1 MLRLGLCCQ
10 TITLRYAEE
19 EITGSR
25 SIALKTIKEKGIE
38 EAEKRALLNIRDLGR
53 MMKWMKER
61 GISVFRLPSD
71 MIPHGSNR
79 TLSELYPIKGKRYN
93 KLLFCKKELKELG
106 KIAKDLGIRCTFHPG
121 QYNQLGTL
129 TKDVLKRTFYELDMH
144 CKILDLMEVDQD
156 GVVVLHG
163 GGTYGDIEKTSERI
177 IKVINLLPER
187 ISRRLVL
194 ENDEKCYSS
203 DDLLK
208 ICKKTNTPL
217 VFDIHHYMC
226 YEEKY
231 PKKQKSMS
239 EIFPEILKTW
249 DVKGIKPKFHISE
262 QDTDKRLGA
271 HSFYIETIQDEL
283 LELPEKFKTNL
294 DLMIE
299 AKGKD
304 IAIEKLLRKY
314 PFLCTEERIP
324 IDLKI
329 PKKAQKEYGKYNLL

>member
-10 TITLRYAEE
+10 TITLRYAEKE
-19 EITGSR
+19 VTGSR
-25 SIALKTIKEKGIE
+25 SIALKTIVKKGIE
-38 EAEKRALLNIRDLGR
+38 EAEKRSLLNIKDLGV
-53 MMKWMKER
+53 MMKWMKEK

-93 KLLFCKKELKELG
+93 NLLFCQKELKDLG

-121 QYNQLGTL
+121 QYNQLGTP
-129 TKDVLKRTFYELDMH
+129 TREVLRRTFYELDMH

-177 IKVINLLPER
+177 TKVINILPER
-187 ISRRLVL
+187 ITRRLVL

-203 DDLLK
+203 DDLMK

-217 VFDIHHYMC
+217 VFDIHHYVC
-226 YEEKY
+226 YEQKY
-231 PKKQKSMS
+231 PGKQKSID
-239 EIFPEILKTW
+239 EILPEILETW
-249 DVKGIKPKFHISE
+249 HNKGIKPKFHISE
-262 QDTDKRLGA
+262 QDVDKRLGA
-271 HSFYIETIQDEL
+271 HSFYIENIQEQL
-283 LELPEKFKTNL
+283 LEIPEKFKTNL

-304 IAIEKLLRKY
+304 LAIEKIIPEISLFMPRRKTSY
-314 PFLCTEERIP
+314 T
-324 IDLKI
+324 
-329 PKKAQKEYGKYNLL
+329 PKKYH

>member
-10 TITLRYAEE
+10 TITLRYAEK

-25 SIALKTIKEKGIE
+25 SIALKTIEKKGIE
-38 EAEKRALLNIRDLGR
+38 EAERRALLNIKDLGV
-53 MMKWMKER
+53 MMRWMRER
-61 GISVFRLPSD
+61 GITVFRLPSD

-93 KLLFCKKELKELG
+93 KLLFCKEELKELG
-106 KIAKDLGIRCTFHPG
+106 KIAKELGIRCTFHPG
-121 QYNQLGTL
+121 QYNQLGTPS
-129 TKDVLKRTFYELDMH
+129 KDVLRRTFYELDMH
-144 CKILDLMEVDQD
+144 CKILDLMGVDQD

-163 GGTYGDIEKTSERI
+163 GGTYGNIEKTSDRI
-177 IKVINLLPER
+177 TEVINLLPER

-217 VFDIHHYMC
+217 VFDIHHFIC

-231 PKKQKSMS
+231 PGKQTSIE
-239 EIFPEILKTW
+239 EILPEILETW
-249 DVKGIKPKFHISE
+249 KAKGIKPKFHISE
-262 QDTDKRLGA
+262 QDVDKRLGA
-271 HSFYIETIQDEL
+271 HSFYIENIQSVL
-283 LELPEKFKTNL
+283 LEIPEKFKTNL

-304 IAIEKLLRKY
+304 FAIEKLYRKY
-314 PFLCTEERIP
+314 PFLCQEERLSIS
-324 IDLKI
+324 LKI
-329 PKKAQKEYGKYNLL
+329 PQKAQKDYGQHNLE